1 MLNEKQL
8 QERVMAVF
16 HSQLPEGYVERVIIS
31 DAIDNAGTDALL
43 ITFVLTPE
51 GVAAL
56 TGDQAIDL
64 LVDIQRD
71 FESRG
76 DQRFPIVGYATQAE
90 LDEKD
95 AA

>member
-1 MLNEKQL
+1 MLTEKQL
-8 QERVMAVF
+8 QAQVMSIF
-16 HSQLPEGYVERVIIS
+16 NRQMPENYAERVIIS

-43 ITFVLTPE
+43 ITFVLTAD
-51 GVAAL
+51 GAAMM

-64 LVDIQRD
+64 VVDIQKD

-76 DQRFPIVGYATQAE
+76 DQRFPIIGYATQAE